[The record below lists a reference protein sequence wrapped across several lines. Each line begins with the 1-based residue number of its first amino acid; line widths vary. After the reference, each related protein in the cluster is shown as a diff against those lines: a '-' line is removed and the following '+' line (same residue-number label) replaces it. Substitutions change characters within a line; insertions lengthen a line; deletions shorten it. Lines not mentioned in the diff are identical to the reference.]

1 MYRLKNQSG
10 NVYKFTDSEQ
20 KRDALLREGWVEVTE
35 KPKTAEEK
43 KGKGPDKKPKTAEEK
58 A

>member
-1 MYRLKNQSG
+1 MYRLKNQAG
-10 NVYKFTDSEQ
+10 NVYKTTDSKQ

-35 KPKTAEEK
+35 KPKAAEGK
-43 KGKGPDKKPKTAEEK
+43 KGKGADKKPKAAEEK

>member
-10 NVYKFTDSEQ
+10 NVYKVTDSKQ
-20 KRDALLREGWVEVTE
+20 KRDELISHGWVEVAE
-35 KPKTAEEK
+35 KPKAAEEK
-43 KGKGPDKKPKTAEEK
+43 KGKGADKKPKAAEVK

>member
-1 MYRLKNQSG
+1 MYRLKNQAG
-10 NVYKFTDSEQ
+10 NVYKTTDSEQ

-35 KPKTAEEK
+35 KPKVAEEK
-43 KGKGPDKKPKTAEEK
+43 KGKGADKKPKVAEEK